1 MHRGTTIRSWASVLA
16 CTLALA
22 GCGFG
27 AAGGPAPVMSP
38 AATGTPTTT
47 PATPFTAGAAL
58 PPSPLPAGTKYLN
71 PASGRTEV
79 IDPAITR
86 SAVLIGDS
94 QSGGAAGVKSADT
107 WVVRGLAAQGYTV
120 RFEGNGGT
128 GFVAR
133 TSKAANYPTG
143 LESGKTLLPYGNPAL
158 VVVQGGGNDAS
169 QGVADDAILANAARL
184 LKDLK
189 ASYPT
194 SRFLFIGTLA
204 KGATHGGG
212 RRTHVDSLLAGFAKR
227 NGLPFVSVGDWLT
240 RYGVA
245 GSLADAV
252 HLNESGHQVLARV
265 LAKQLAA
272 MGLRGP
278 AAAK

>member
-1 MHRGTTIRSWASVLA
+1 MYRGTTIRSWASILA

-27 AAGGPAPVMSP
+27 AAAEPPATTPPP
-38 AATGTPTTT
+38 ATTT
-47 PATPFTAGAAL
+47 SAVPSTASAAFA
-58 PPSPLPAGTKYLN
+58 PSTLPAGATYLN
-71 PASGRTEV
+71 PASGRKEV

-107 WVVRGLAAQGYTV
+107 WMVRGLAAQGYTV
-120 RFEGNGGT
+120 RFAGTGGT

-133 TSKAANYPTG
+133 SPKAANYPDG

-189 ASYPT
+189 ESYPA
-194 SRFLFIGTLA
+194 SKFLFIGTLA

-227 NGLPFVSVGDWLT
+227 NGLPFISVGDWLT
-240 RYGVA
+240 SYGVA

-252 HLNESGHQVLARV
+252 HLNENGHQVLARV
-265 LAKQLAA
+265 LANRLTS
-272 MGLRGP
+272 MGFKGP
-278 AAAK
+278 AAK